1 VPADATPADRLAV
14 GDKYLDSG
22 KLYVAKFNADGTG
35 QWIELS
41 ITNPTIAGYATY
53 KRLPTRPTSA

>member
-1 VPADATPADRLAV
+1 MAA

-35 QWIELS
+35 QWIELAFGS
-41 ITNPTIAGYATY
+41 GPLTALNATY
-53 KRLPTRPTSA
+53 AFARPGRRADQFPAGR